1 MNTSL
6 TIPHLQVLWV
16 VGALE
21 RLATIGMLDPD
32 VRYHVSQEH
41 VDTFLAVDDLR
52 NELFPYEEVIGTIFK
67 AITNDLD
74 EAPDDDEIEVITTL
88 ILEYK
93 NNRTEM
99 VKYAMSNSHD

>member
-6 TIPHLQVLWV
+6 TIPDLQVLWV
-16 VGALE
+16 IGALE
-21 RLATIGMLDPD
+21 RLATLGMLNPD
-32 VRYHVSQEH
+32 VPYHVSQEH
-41 VDTFLAVDDLR
+41 VDTFIAVDDLR
-52 NELFPYEEVIGTIFK
+52 NELFPHEEVIGTIFK

-74 EAPDDDEIEVITTL
+74 ETPDDDEIEAITVL

-99 VKYAMSNSHD
+99 VKYAMSNSND